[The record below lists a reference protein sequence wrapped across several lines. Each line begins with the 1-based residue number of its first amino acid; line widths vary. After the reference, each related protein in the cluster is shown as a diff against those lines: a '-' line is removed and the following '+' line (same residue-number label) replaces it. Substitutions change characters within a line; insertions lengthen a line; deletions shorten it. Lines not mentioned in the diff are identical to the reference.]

1 MTTHQEHLK
10 DLREIR
16 VLMERSSRFIG
27 LSGLSGVAAGFSALA
42 GAAVVY
48 SYLDITPFQTDHS
61 YLYYARALSASKW
74 GLNYTQFLPLV
85 GLATALCAI
94 VFGVFFTTRRAR
106 QKGQTIWDK
115 TAMRL
120 LGNMAIPLIAG
131 GGFCFA
137 LLSHGTLGY
146 IAPATLVFYG
156 LALVIGSK
164 YTLHDVFY
172 LGIAEIVLG
181 ILAMFFLGFG
191 LEFWAIGF
199 GILHI
204 VYGAMMYFKYER
216 E

>member
-120 LGNMAIPLIAG
+120 LGNMAIPL
-131 GGFCFA
+131 
-137 LLSHGTLGY
+137 LSC
-146 IAPATLVFYG
+146 
-156 LALVIGSK
+156 
-164 YTLHDVFY
+164 
-172 LGIAEIVLG
+172 
-181 ILAMFFLGFG
+181 
-191 LEFWAIGF
+191 
-199 GILHI
+199 
-204 VYGAMMYFKYER
+204 
-216 E
+216 